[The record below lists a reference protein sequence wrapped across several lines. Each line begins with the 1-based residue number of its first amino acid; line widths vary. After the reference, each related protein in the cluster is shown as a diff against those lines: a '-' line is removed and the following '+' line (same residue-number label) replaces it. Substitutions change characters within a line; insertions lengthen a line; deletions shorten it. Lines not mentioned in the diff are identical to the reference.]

1 MVGGNRLDIEEL
13 EATEVLAGQVVINM
27 DGPTSLHTSQITLE
41 SEVSTTTVLGP
52 QR

>member
-27 DGPTSLHTSQITLE
+27 DGLTSFHTGQITME
-41 SEVSTTTVLGP
+41 SEVSITTVLGL